1 VTIYGNA
8 IYRDGKKVATP
19 ATLEETFEQMKE
31 LKGFAWIGLYRP
43 TDEEVDAV
51 AAEFGLHRLA
61 VEDAKTGHQRAKLER
76 YGDSLFAV
84 LRPARYIDETEKVE
98 FGEVNVFVGRNY
110 VVTVRHAESPD
121 LGAVRKRLEETS
133 DLLVGGPDAVLYAI
147 FDQVVD
153 EYLPVELGLENDLDE
168 IEAALFTE
176 DTDTSRRI
184 FELFGEVLELG
195 RAVQPLPDMLERLE
209 AGIGTHVLGEELQRD
224 VRDVRDH
231 ALRAVERVDNYRQI
245 LESAMTVHHTRVGQR
260 QNEEMKRLTEA
271 SIAQGEEVKKIS
283 SWAAIIFAPTLIAG
297 IYGMNFD
304 VMPELQWEY
313 GYPYALG
320 LMVAFAGTLY
330 IIFKKKNW
338 L

>member
-1 VTIYGNA
+1 MTIYGNA
-8 IYRDGKKVATP
+8 IYRDGAAVAHP
-19 ATLEETFEQMKE
+19 KNLEETFEVLKE
-31 LKGFAWIGLYRP
+31 LGGFAWIGLYRP
-43 TDEEVDAV
+43 EDSELDAV

-61 VEDAKTGHQRAKLER
+61 VEDAKTGHQRAKLEVF
-76 YGDSLFAV
+76 GDSLFAV
-84 LRPARYIDETEKVE
+84 LRPARYIDEREEVE
-98 FGEVNVFVGRNY
+98 FGEVHVFVGPNY

-121 LGAVRKRLEETS
+121 LGAVRARLEQQPE
-133 DLLVGGPDAVLYAI
+133 LLTGGPDAVLYAI

-168 IEAALFTE
+168 IEDALFSDDPGTA
-176 DTDTSRRI
+176 RRI
-184 FELFGEVLELG
+184 YELFGEVIELG
-195 RAVQPLPDMLERLE
+195 RAVQPLPDMLERFE
-209 AGIGTHVLGEELQRD
+209 AGIGQHILGEELQRD

-231 ALRAVERVDNYRQI
+231 ALRAVERADNYRQI
-245 LESAMTVHHTRVGQR
+245 LESAMTVHHTHVGQR

-304 VMPELQWEY
+304 NMPELQWEY
-313 GYPYALG
+313 GYLWALG
-320 LMVAFAGTLY
+320 LMLGFAGTLY
-330 IIFKKKNW
+330 AIFKRKNW